1 MKYAWIIVLLLIAGL
16 FIGPLWDGNTGYVL
30 IAVGN
35 YTIETSLVAAVILL
49 VLAVVVLR
57 VIWGFVMRLVR
68 GTAWGMKWFG
78 QRRTSKAQQAV
89 TDGATALVH
98 GDARTASS
106 AFNRSWQLRHDGTVA
121 LFASYTA
128 AANEDYAQAREW
140 LQHAPNPAALQLA
153 ETLFTLQQH
162 PEQAEQRLS
171 ELQELRRQHPQHP
184 QLLRLALQAYEHVHR
199 WDEVLA
205 ALPDAERL
213 AVLSATELSNL
224 KERAYRERFLAVGR
238 EGPPALAAFWKSLA
252 RDERRAASVRQAY
265 IGVLKTYQLIDAADK
280 VAARGLKRGDLKL
293 AHLLDKQLLVAGV
306 ELRDYLQQQLKQ
318 HPEDGLLLQAMGQI
332 AIATNEWALA
342 ERALR
347 RASEL
352 VPSRRVWLDLA
363 HVYAAQGN
371 SQAAL
376 AAYEKAEQGTN

>member
-49 VLAVVVLR
+49 VLAVIVLR

-78 QRRTSKAQQAV
+78 QRRNSKAQQAL

-98 GDARTASS
+98 GDHRSASS

-121 LFASYTA
+121 LFASYAA
-128 AANEDYAQAREW
+128 AANEDYPQARKW
-140 LQHAPNPAALQLA
+140 LQHAPHPTELQLA

-162 PEQAEQRLS
+162 PEQAEQRLA
-171 ELQELRRQHPQHP
+171 EIKELRQRYPQHP
-184 QLLRLALQAYEHVHR
+184 QLLRIALQAYEHLHR

-205 ALPDAERL
+205 SLTDAERL
-213 AVLSATELSNL
+213 EVMTATERSELA
-224 KERAYRERFLAVGR
+224 ERAYRERFLAIGR
-238 EGPPALAAFWKSLA
+238 EGPPALAAFWKSLS
-252 RDERRAASVRQAY
+252 RDERRTASIRHAY
-265 IGVLKTYQLIDAADK
+265 LSVLKTYQLVEAADK
-280 VAARGLKRGDLKL
+280 IAARGLKRGDLKL
-293 AHLLDKQLLVAGV
+293 AQLLDKQLLVAGI

-332 AIATNEWALA
+332 AIATKEWALA

-363 HVYAAQGN
+363 KVYSAQGN

-376 AAYEKAEQGTN
+376 AAYEKAELGTH